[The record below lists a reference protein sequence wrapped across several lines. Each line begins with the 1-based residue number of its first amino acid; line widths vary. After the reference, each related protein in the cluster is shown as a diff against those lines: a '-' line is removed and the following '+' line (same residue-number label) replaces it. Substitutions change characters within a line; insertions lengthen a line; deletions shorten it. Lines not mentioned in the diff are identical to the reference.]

1 MTHGRK
7 GPLAVALIGLLLFG
21 GAAVS
26 AQSTRTDTKKK
37 PAAAKSETVA
47 KQRARKQAPS
57 AQEPVPLPQAAPG
70 ARFQQQLPL
79 TPPGGRQSTA
89 TADAPSAPVVAPV
102 GPPTP
107 AARSAPSPDKLN
119 MVRTAPEQIGQVPSQ
134 FMWIRDGLMA
144 ARDPVDGALVFLND
158 EGRVL
163 GRAKLPAGFDIR
175 EILTEAGQIRLI
187 NAGRQIA
194 IPRNI
199 DPVAT
204 AALQDAPVVGNGEAR
219 LLRLTRRGP
228 QHLTLQDDR
237 RAGTRALD
245 VRSIAGGHLAQAYE
259 VGPGSGDNRYVVS
272 EEIVGSKPS
281 LQVRVF
287 VQRFDRG
294 GKLTGIAYVSFDG
307 MDSVPRDFVAIT
319 GDGTVRVLVPMPDGV
334 KMRDIAF
341 AAPPHSKSL
350 NADQLKSL
358 GRVLRDIAVDSNV
371 MGDSTPFRREAPAL
385 ELAVPTPPIKRETA
399 LANARA
405 YLTVNW
411 VMLREN
417 FAKPGVENSCEPA
430 HAKFWMRPRRFSEDM
445 IGTTLGPMPYRWG
458 GDDTPGTYRLRTEWG
473 ALAGSICTCRDVT
486 LNYCLFPDSAGVDCS
501 GFVSRAWGIDKRG
514 TSGLLDVADE
524 VNSVGDLKPGD
535 AFNWA
540 GRHVRLFTGLAPG
553 AATAFVVLESSTRL
567 ECEGVC
573 ERTLRPS
580 EVDGYRMIRYRGM
593 SENGI
598 AAIGTTPAATT
609 TDVAPAATSP
619 NGTTQNET
627 TSNGSKPTGTSQNGT
642 AKKRATEARRR

>member
-1 MTHGRK
+1 MTSVFAR
-7 GPLAVALIGLLLFG
+7 PLQAAAALIGIAWL
-21 GAAVS
+21 GATLAPAPAQVS
-26 AQSTRTDTKKK
+26 RSQLR
-37 PAAAKSETVA
+37 
-47 KQRARKQAPS
+47 QA
-57 AQEPVPLPQAAPG
+57 PVPLPREAPAPHLRLSQPAPAKPSNGGTSVVQTAPQAP
-70 ARFQQQLPL
+70 
-79 TPPGGRQSTA
+79 A
-89 TADAPSAPVVAPV
+89 TSV
-102 GPPTP
+102 P
-107 AARSAPSPDKLN
+107 AEQTAPSPPPAPRVSQTQLN
-119 MVRTAPEQIGQVPSQ
+119 MLRTAPEQIGQVPNH
-134 FMWIRDGLMA
+134 FFWIRQNLQA
-144 ARDPVDGALVFLND
+144 VRDPVNGALVFLND
-158 EGRVL
+158 QGRVL
-163 GRAKLPAGFDIR
+163 GRAGLPNGFEIR
-175 EILTEAGQIRLI
+175 EIVVDAEQIRLI
-187 NAGRQIA
+187 NVGRQIA
-194 IPRNI
+194 IQRNI
-199 DPVAT
+199 DPASAT
-204 AALQDAPVVGNGEAR
+204 MLQDAPVVGNGEAR

-237 RAGTRALD
+237 RTGARALD
-245 VRSIAGGHLAQAYE
+245 VRSVAGGHLAQAYE
-259 VGPGSGDNRYVVS
+259 VGSGSGDNRYVVS
-272 EEIVGSKPS
+272 EEIVGAKPT

-287 VQRFDRG
+287 VQRYDRE
-294 GKLTGIAYVSFDG
+294 GKLSGVAYVSLDG
-307 MDSVPRDFVAIT
+307 MDAVPRDFVTVT
-319 GDGTVRVLVPMPDGV
+319 GDGTLRVLVPLSDGV
-334 KMRDIAF
+334 KIREIAF
-341 AAPPHSKSL
+341 AAPPHGKSL
-350 NADQLKSL
+350 NADQVRSL
-358 GRVLRDIAVDSNV
+358 GRVLREIAVDSNV
-371 MGDSTPFRREAPAL
+371 MGDGTPFRREAPIL
-385 ELAVPTPPIKRETA
+385 ELTVPTPPIKREAA

-405 YLTVNW
+405 YLAVNW

-417 FAKPGVENSCEPA
+417 FAKPGVENSCDPT

-458 GDDTPGTYRLRTEWG
+458 GDDTPATYRLRTEWG

-514 TSGLLDVADE
+514 TSGLLDVADT
-524 VNSVGDLKPGD
+524 VNSVSELKPGD

>member
-1 MTHGRK
+1 MTPVFAR
-7 GPLAVALIGLLLFG
+7 PLKATAALIGIALL
-21 GAAVS
+21 GATLAPAS
-26 AQSTRTDTKKK
+26 AQVSRSQTR
-37 PAAAKSETVA
+37 
-47 KQRARKQAPS
+47 QA
-57 AQEPVPLPQAAPG
+57 PVPLPREAP
-70 ARFQQQLPL
+70 APHLRFSQ
-79 TPPGGRQSTA
+79 
-89 TADAPSAPVVAPV
+89 
-102 GPPTP
+102 PTP
-107 AARSAPSPDKLN
+107 AKPLNGGTPAAQAVPQAPATPAPVEQVTPVPPNVRVSQTQLN
-119 MVRTAPEQIGQVPSQ
+119 MVRTAPEQIGQVPNH
-134 FMWIRDGLMA
+134 FFWIRQNLQA
-144 ARDPVDGALVFLND
+144 VRDPVDGALVFLND

-163 GRAKLPAGFDIR
+163 GRASLPNGFEIR
-175 EILTEAGQIRLI
+175 GVVTDVGQIRLI

-194 IPRNI
+194 IQRSI
-199 DPVAT
+199 DPAG
-204 AALQDAPVVGNGEAR
+204 ANALQDAPVVGNGEAR

-237 RAGTRALD
+237 RAGSRALD
-245 VRSIAGGHLAQAYE
+245 VRSVAGGHLAQAYE

-272 EEIVGSKPS
+272 EEIVGVKPT
-281 LQVRVF
+281 LQARVF
-287 VQRFDRG
+287 VQRFDRD
-294 GKLTGIAYVSFDG
+294 GKLSGVAYVALDG
-307 MDSVPRDFVAIT
+307 MDTVPRDFIAVT
-319 GDGTVRVLVPMPDGV
+319 GEGTLRVLVPLSNGV
-334 KMRDIAF
+334 KIREIAF
-341 AAPPHSKSL
+341 AAPPRGKSL
-350 NADQLKSL
+350 NAEQLRGL
-358 GRVLRDIAVDSNV
+358 GRMLREIAVDSNV
-371 MGDSTPFRREAPAL
+371 TGDNTLFRREAPTL
-385 ELAVPTPPIKRETA
+385 ELTVPTPPIKRDA
-399 LANARA
+399 VLAIARA
-405 YLTVNW
+405 YLTINW

-430 HAKFWMRPRRFSEDM
+430 HAKFWMRPRRFTEDM
-445 IGTTLGPMPYRWG
+445 IGTTIGPMPYRWG

-598 AAIGTTPAATT
+598 AANGTTPAGTTAGAAPATT
-609 TDVAPAATSP
+609 GSAATNGTGQ
-619 NGTTQNET
+619 NGTT
-627 TSNGSKPTGTSQNGT
+627 
-642 AKKRATEARRR
+642 KKRATEARRR